1 MYYNTTKEKG
11 EQLSIFKSKTK
22 KQDDQILEFFKDN
35 PMVEF
40 GASQVW
46 KALFFNSAPITSVR
60 RSISD
65 MVNCDNSQLEYTGR
79 KRKGMF
85 GRNESLIRLK

>member
-1 MYYNTTKEKG
+1 MAYYNSTKEQG
-11 EQLSIFKSKTK
+11 EQLAIFKKQAK
-22 KQDDQILEFFKDN
+22 KQDDKVLDFFKEN
-35 PMVEF
+35 PRVEF

-46 KALFFNSAPITSVR
+46 NALFFNSSPITSVR
-60 RSISD
+60 RSITD
-65 MVNCDNSQLEYTGR
+65 LVQENKLEYTGR

>member
-1 MYYNTTKEKG
+1 MYYNTTQ
-11 EQLSIFKSKTK
+11 EQGKQLKIFQSKTK
-22 KQDDQILEFFKDN
+22 SQDEKILEFFKDN

-46 KALFFNSAPITSVR
+46 NALFFNSAPITSVR
-60 RSISD
+60 RSIT
-65 MVNCDNSQLEYTGR
+65 NLIEEGKLEYTGR
-79 KRKGMF
+79 KRKGIF

>member
-1 MYYNTTKEKG
+1 MYYNTTKEQG
-11 EQLSIFKSKTK
+11 EQLAIFKKRAK
-22 KQDDQILEFFKDN
+22 KQDDKILEFFQDN

-46 KALFFNSAPITSVR
+46 NALFYNSVPITSVR
-60 RSISD
+60 RS
-65 MVNCDNSQLEYTGR
+65 VTNLVQDNKLEYTGR
-79 KRKGMF
+79 KRKGVF

>member
-1 MYYNTTKEKG
+1 MSYYNTTQEQG
-11 EQLSIFKSKTK
+11 EQLAIFKKRAK
-22 KQDDQILEFFKDN
+22 KQDDKILEFFQDN

-46 KALFFNSAPITSVR
+46 NALFYNSVPITSVR
-60 RSISD
+60 RS
-65 MVNCDNSQLEYTGR
+65 VTNLVQDNKLEYTGR
-79 KRKGMF
+79 KRKGVF

>member
-1 MYYNTTKEKG
+1 MYYNTTKEQG
-11 EQLSIFKSKTK
+11 EQLTIFKKRAK
-22 KQDDQILEFFKDN
+22 KQDDKILEFFQDN

-46 KALFFNSAPITSVR
+46 NALFYNSVPITSVR
-60 RSISD
+60 RS
-65 MVNCDNSQLEYTGR
+65 VTNLVQDNKLEYTGR
-79 KRKGMF
+79 KRKGVF

>member
-1 MYYNTTKEKG
+1 MSYYNTVKEQG
-11 EQLSIFKSKTK
+11 EQLSIFKKRAK
-22 KQDDQILEFFKDN
+22 KQDDKILEFFQDN

-46 KALFFNSAPITSVR
+46 NALFYNSVPITSVR
-60 RSISD
+60 RS
-65 MVNCDNSQLEYTGR
+65 VTNLVQDNKLEYTGR
-79 KRKGMF
+79 KRKGVF

>member
-1 MYYNTTKEKG
+1 MYYNTTKEQG
-11 EQLSIFKSKTK
+11 EQLAIFKKRAK
-22 KQDDQILEFFKDN
+22 KQDDKILEFFQDN

-46 KALFFNSAPITSVR
+46 NALFYNSVPITSVR
-60 RSISD
+60 RSITNL
-65 MVNCDNSQLEYTGR
+65 VQDNKLEYTGR
-79 KRKGMF
+79 KRKGVF

>member
-1 MYYNTTKEKG
+1 MYYNSTKEKG
-11 EQLSIFKSKTK
+11 EQLAIFKKQAK
-22 KQDDQILEFFKDN
+22 KQDDKVLDFFKEN
-35 PMVEF
+35 PRVEF

-46 KALFFNSAPITSVR
+46 NALFFNSAPITSVR
-60 RSISD
+60 RSITD
-65 MVNCDNSQLEYTGR
+65 LVQENKLEYTGR

>member
-1 MYYNTTKEKG
+1 MSYYNTTQESG

-22 KQDDQILEFFKDN
+22 KQDEKILDFFQDN

-46 KALFFNSAPITSVR
+46 NALFYNSVPITSVR
-60 RSISD
+60 RSITNL
-65 MVNCDNSQLEYTGR
+65 VGEGKLEYTGR
-79 KRKGMF
+79 KRKGVY

>member
-1 MYYNTTKEKG
+1 MYYNTTKEQG
-11 EQLSIFKSKTK
+11 EQLAIFKSKTK
-22 KQDDQILEFFKDN
+22 KQDDKILDFFKDN

-46 KALFFNSAPITSVR
+46 NALFYNSVPITSVR
-60 RSISD
+60 RS
-65 MVNCDNSQLEYTGR
+65 VTNLVQDNKLEYTGR
-79 KRKGMF
+79 KRKGVF

>member
-1 MYYNTTKEKG
+1 MYYNTTKEQG
-11 EQLSIFKSKTK
+11 EQLAIFKKRAKT
-22 KQDDQILEFFKDN
+22 QDVKILEFFQDN

-46 KALFFNSAPITSVR
+46 NALFYNSVPITSVR
-60 RSISD
+60 RS
-65 MVNCDNSQLEYTGR
+65 VTNLVQDNKLEYTGR
-79 KRKGMF
+79 KRKGVF

>member
-1 MYYNTTKEKG
+1 MYYNTTHEKG

-46 KALFFNSAPITSVR
+46 KALFFTSAPITSVR
-60 RSISD
+60 RSITNL
-65 MVNCDNSQLEYTGR
+65 VQENKLEYTGR
-79 KRKGMF
+79 QRKGIY
-85 GRNESLIRLK
+85 GRNEKLIRLK

>member
-11 EQLSIFKSKTK
+11 EQLTIFKKRAK
-22 KQDDQILEFFKDN
+22 KQDDKILEFFQDN

-46 KALFFNSAPITSVR
+46 NALFYNSVPITSVR
-60 RSISD
+60 RS
-65 MVNCDNSQLEYTGR
+65 VTNLVQDNKLEYTGR
-79 KRKGMF
+79 KRKGVF